1 MDKEVLRD
9 KIRGMFLGIAIG
21 DAIGMPVETFTAEEI
36 TRKYGRITAY
46 LRPDGHKWFD
56 GYEAGC
62 WTDDTQ
68 LSLAV
73 AESLIR
79 CGKLD
84 MEDMAW
90 TQLMSYHRCSLGFGK
105 STRLAM
111 ERLAR
116 GVPWSESG
124 KPESPRDGT
133 GNGVVMKIAPLAA
146 YFLASIASCAG
157 KEERAVFHERI
168 TPEIIKFT
176 SHTHDTNIAKAASF
190 IHWYLLCICLES
202 RLMKTGQEFLE
213 GGLHK
218 ALSLLPGLYAE
229 GLLNW
234 DDEVQK
240 LTAALA
246 WVIDSHNTNRDNDD
260 DPDSHD
266 VWKDFGGGS
275 SYLAHSLPFSYAF
288 FACDPRSIESLYD
301 VVSAGGDTD
310 SNGSIVGAML
320 GALNGAKIF
329 PRYLI
334 DGLWRKDEIFDV
346 ADRFCDA
353 FIK

>member
-21 DAIGMPVETFTAEEI
+21 DALGMPVETFTAEEI
-36 TRKYGRITAY
+36 ATKYGRITTY
-46 LRPDGHKWFD
+46 IRPDGHKWFD
-56 GYEAGC
+56 GCEAGR

-68 LSLAV
+68 FSLAV

-79 CGKLD
+79 CGGLD
-84 MEDMAW
+84 MEDMARAH
-90 TQLMSYHRCSLGFGK
+90 LASYRECDLGFGK
-105 STRLAM
+105 STRRAM

-116 GVPWSESG
+116 GVPWSECG
-124 KPESPRDGT
+124 KPESLLDGT

-146 YFLASIASCAG
+146 YYLASASSCARG
-157 KEERAVFHERI
+157 AERDALNERI
-168 TPEIIKFT
+168 TSGIIDFT
-176 SHTHDTNIAKAASF
+176 ALTHDTNIAKAAAF

-213 GGLHK
+213 GGLHNT
-218 ALSLLPGLYAE
+218 LSLLPGLCAE

-234 DDEVQK
+234 DNEVQK
-240 LTAALA
+240 LTARLA
-246 WVIDSHNTNRDNDD
+246 WAIDSHNTNRHDDD

-266 VWKDFGGGS
+266 VWKDFGAGS

-288 FACDPRSIESLYD
+288 FAGDLRSIESLYH
-301 VVSAGGDTD
+301 VVNAGGDTD

-320 GALNGAKIF
+320 GALNGTKIF
-329 PRYLI
+329 PQHLV
-334 DGLWRKDEIFDV
+334 DGLWRKEEILNV
-346 ADRFCDA
+346 ADRFCDK
-353 FIK
+353 FIR